1 MKSDICA
8 PPYNQNGM
16 IITPREYSTVRLGFE
31 SGSSYQSIESSTIR
45 GHPYFV
51 VSFCMQ
57 KTPQKPKLTSFLM
70 LKFTMLKLSSVM
82 CNTNTSVKIIDR
94 GPVSE
99 RRLSENSEYV
109 NPEMRETL
117 GFPFQNGRFVK
128 PGKAG

>member
-1 MKSDICA
+1 MEINSGFTEE
-8 PPYNQNGM
+8 NQ
-16 IITPREYSTVRLGFE
+16 
-31 SGSSYQSIESSTIR
+31 
-45 GHPYFV
+45 
-51 VSFCMQ
+51 
-57 KTPQKPKLTSFLM
+57 
-70 LKFTMLKLSSVM
+70 
-82 CNTNTSVKIIDR
+82 

>member
-1 MKSDICA
+1 
-8 PPYNQNGM
+8 M
-16 IITPREYSTVRLGFE
+16 IIHV
-31 SGSSYQSIESSTIR
+31 SSYPIVT
-45 GHPYFV
+45 PLDCFV
-51 VSFCMQ
+51 V
-57 KTPQKPKLTSFLM
+57 FL
-70 LKFTMLKLSSVM
+70 LHL
-82 CNTNTSVKIIDR
+82 

>member
-1 MKSDICA
+1 MVD
-8 PPYNQNGM
+8 QHLE
-16 IITPREYSTVRLGFE
+16 TTSTALNV
-31 SGSSYQSIESSTIR
+31 SGD
-45 GHPYFV
+45 
-51 VSFCMQ
+51 
-57 KTPQKPKLTSFLM
+57 L
-70 LKFTMLKLSSVM
+70 
-82 CNTNTSVKIIDR
+82 

>member
-1 MKSDICA
+1 MRNEETRGKLQNKQSLIHNPKRGYTRQGDTHRKHNID
-8 PPYNQNGM
+8 NQ
-16 IITPREYSTVRLGFE
+16 
-31 SGSSYQSIESSTIR
+31 YQ
-45 GHPYFV
+45 
-51 VSFCMQ
+51 
-57 KTPQKPKLTSFLM
+57 
-70 LKFTMLKLSSVM
+70 
-82 CNTNTSVKIIDR
+82 

>member
-1 MKSDICA
+1 M
-8 PPYNQNGM
+8 Y
-16 IITPREYSTVRLGFE
+16 
-31 SGSSYQSIESSTIR
+31 
-45 GHPYFV
+45 V
-51 VSFCMQ
+51 VTCLHLYVVGEQ
-57 KTPQKPKLTSFLM
+57 
-70 LKFTMLKLSSVM
+70 
-82 CNTNTSVKIIDR
+82 

>member
-1 MKSDICA
+1 MKL
-8 PPYNQNGM
+8 M
-16 IITPREYSTVRLGFE
+16 IKGHLHPSKTQPLLFSESVLGEY
-31 SGSSYQSIESSTIR
+31 
-45 GHPYFV
+45 
-51 VSFCMQ
+51 
-57 KTPQKPKLTSFLM
+57 FLCS
-70 LKFTMLKLSSVM
+70 LVWIKQHQ
-82 CNTNTSVKIIDR
+82 

>member
-1 MKSDICA
+1 MCLLFLYRYRVAAKPPLQAEFLEAIKSLPA
-8 PPYNQNGM
+8 
-16 IITPREYSTVRLGFE
+16 
-31 SGSSYQSIESSTIR
+31 SYDPDAY
-45 GHPYFV
+45 HN
-51 VSFCMQ
+51 
-57 KTPQKPKLTSFLM
+57 L
-70 LKFTMLKLSSVM
+70 
-82 CNTNTSVKIIDR
+82 